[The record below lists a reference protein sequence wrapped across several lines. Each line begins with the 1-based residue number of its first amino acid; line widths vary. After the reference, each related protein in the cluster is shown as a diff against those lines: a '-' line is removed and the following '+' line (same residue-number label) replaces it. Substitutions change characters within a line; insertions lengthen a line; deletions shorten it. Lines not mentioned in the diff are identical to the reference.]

1 MRGSSAGSAVA
12 PGRGCCGIRKKRAG
26 LNRVSRESADAQQV
40 VALLLVS
47 TSWLPARGGL
57 TYEKPNSRS

>member
-26 LNRVSRESADAQQV
+26 LHRGSRSRVSRESADAQQV
-40 VALLLVS
+40 ALVVLVS
-47 TSWLPARGGL
+47 TWLPA
-57 TYEKPNSRS
+57 ED